1 MIFLY
6 RIAFLPLFLFA
17 MPYYAW
23 RMLRR
28 GGYSKDFSHRFGL
41 QKNLPPPQSGKTRI
55 WIQAV
60 SVGEVEAISAI
71 LKLLHESG
79 RYEIVVTTTTSTAY
93 KILREKYSQ
102 YCILTAVFP
111 FDFYLCNKSAWK
123 RIKPDICILMEGEL
137 WPEHMHKAKSEGVPL
152 LLLNARLSDKTFRR
166 YQKFPRIAKR
176 LLSKIDYISA
186 GGVFDMERFVELGME
201 PQKISAVGN
210 LKFDSAPD
218 KILEDSEKRT
228 LKEELG
234 FEKDSF
240 VMLGSSTWPG
250 EEELL
255 AQCLKKMGG
264 DSRLLLVPRH
274 AERRDEV
281 RAILQKQGLA
291 FHFRSDAEQA
301 PANTKIYVADTT
313 GELRMFTQIADL
325 AFVGKSLA
333 PNIGGQ
339 TPIDCAACGVPTVY
353 GPNMT
358 NFRLLCRALEES
370 QAALKAEDANSAEEK
385 LILLAANTELR
396 ASLGERAKAWHSA
409 NVGASRRSLEIIKRF
424 SK

>member
-102 YCILTAVFP
+102 YCILAAVFP

-123 RIKPDICILMEGEL
+123 RIKPDICALMEGEL
-137 WPEHMHKAKSEGVPL
+137 WPEHMHRAKAQNVPL

-166 YQKFPRIAKR
+166 YQKIPRIAKR
-176 LLSKIDYISA
+176 LLSKIDYIAAS
-186 GGVFDMERFVELGME
+186 GTFDMERFIKLGVD
-201 PQKISAVGN
+201 PKKIATVGN
-210 LKFDSAPD
+210 LKFDSVPD
-218 KILEDSEKRT
+218 KFLDDSEKQK

-234 FEKDSF
+234 FEKDSP
-240 VMLGSSTWPG
+240 VMLGSSTWQG

-255 AQCLKKMGG
+255 ARCLKKIGG
-264 DSRLLLVPRH
+264 GARLLLVPRH

-281 RAILQKQGLA
+281 RAVLQKQGLA
-291 FHFRSDAEQA
+291 FHFRSDAKQA
-301 PANTKIYVADTT
+301 PANTQIYVADTT
-313 GELRMFTQIADL
+313 GELRMFTQIADW

-333 PNIGGQ
+333 PNVGGQ
-339 TPIDCAACGVPTVY
+339 TPIDCAACGVPMAY

-358 NFRLLCRALEES
+358 NFRLICRALEES
-370 QAALKAEDANSAEEK
+370 QAALKAEGANDAEEK
-385 LILLAANTELR
+385 LALLAANAELR
-396 ASLGERAKAWHSA
+396 ASLGERAKAWHSS
-409 NVGASRRSLEIIKRF
+409 NVGASLRTLEIIERF
-424 SK
+424 SE